1 MTRDATI
8 GAAGPSRR
16 RRSLPPLL
24 VSAVVLASVVIACS
38 TATPSPSPG
47 ALGSQGPVASQQA
60 GGTGPTP
67 KPTAWPG
74 ATVSAVIA
82 LGAGDES
89 FQRLAKDLQT
99 TVDKGDLQGMLQVT
113 NDGLTF
119 LKGAQ
124 QNIPHLQA
132 YSETKPLGDSLAAA
146 YQQMISGLQ
155 QIHDSLVSGNAAGVT
170 SGFQEFAAGNEA
182 YGALRA
188 ELSDKAQQAIFMQ
201 RIYYR

>member
-1 MTRDATI
+1 MTRNVLI
-8 GAAGPSRR
+8 AAAAPSRR
-16 RRSLPPLL
+16 RRSFPLLL
-24 VSAVVLASVVIACS
+24 VSAVVPASVAIACS
-38 TATPSPSPG
+38 NSTASPSP
-47 ALGSQGPVASQQA
+47 AAAVATPGPV
-60 GGTGPTP
+60 GTGATP

-74 ATVSAVIA
+74 DTVSAMIA
-82 LGAGDES
+82 LGADDDS
-89 FQRLAKDLQT
+89 FQQLAKDLQT
-99 TVDKGDLQGMLQVT
+99 TVDNGDLQGMLRVT

-124 QNIPHLQA
+124 KNIPHLQD
-132 YSETKPLGDSLAAA
+132 YSETKAIGDALAAA
-146 YQQMISGLQ
+146 YGQMISGLQ

-170 SGFQEFAAGNEA
+170 AGFQQFAAGNEA